1 MKQENEAMNTS
12 SGGLKSNILG
22 TYWTKLSQF
31 SVNIPPRVGGNGIQ
45 HCLWLTK
52 YPLEISASN
61 SQNISHFEPWGELR
75 KDSKLPK
82 YIYYKVVKFFV

>member
-1 MKQENEAMNTS
+1 MIIIVQSKRS
-12 SGGLKSNILG
+12 SVP
-22 TYWTKLSQF
+22 LSLLVSLPIYF
-31 SVNIPPRVGGNGIQ
+31 FFFHFAPRVGGNGIQ

>member
-1 MKQENEAMNTS
+1 MRNDYYCSIQKELCS
-12 SGGLKSNILG
+12 S
-22 TYWTKLSQF
+22 F
-31 SVNIPPRVGGNGIQ
+31 SPCVIAHIFFFFFHFAPRVGGNGIQ